1 MQEKDNLLTLLFG
14 DENGPM
20 LRIAFTALAAIP
32 PEKWRDAITALNKHE
47 SIMPLI
53 DPSAWL
59 DGKRFD
65 NVKAYKEIFQLA
77 LPLSIKLQQSKEKE
91 KET

>member
-1 MQEKDNLLTLLFG
+1 
-14 DENGPM
+14 
-20 LRIAFTALAAIP
+20 
-32 PEKWRDAITALNKHE
+32 
-47 SIMPLI
+47 MPLI